1 MADYDIKADITAN
14 TKGYEAGIKKAQ
26 ESTKKFSTSV
36 SKVIQGLG
44 KNGLVGALGSIG
56 LASAGLSATLGAVVK
71 IAKQVSQTIGECT
84 EAYKKQLIA
93 ERQLETAIN
102 NNPLVTGFAKK
113 RLTEFASEMQKVS
126 NYGDEELI
134 PMMANLVSLGRTEE
148 ETMKIMAVAMDMS
161 ASGSMSLDTAITQLN
176 ATLNGNIGRLGQ
188 QNAELKGLTEEELKS
203 GKAIEI
209 LGDKFKGLSQ
219 ATLDTSKQLK
229 NIKGDFKEAI
239 GEFTLPT
246 SDMWNKFWIGFY
258 DKGISVIKQFDEYMD
273 KTIIGKGIAEELIKG
288 YKTISDE
295 RQKVLYLED
304 NIHALSESQIVALQ
318 KHLES
323 TKNRNK
329 EQEELL
335 RKVKMEVEART
346 YLAKIYEDMD
356 REEAQRQKTE
366 EEQLAIE
373 NEIAILK
380 GKYLEKMAEQ
390 ERKWQNIKDVT
401 GKEVK
406 NEEKIKFYQ
415 DSLVDLMTQANGQI
429 TTNNQLYKDQMAI
442 IEELTKGVEKQK
454 GELADISSWN
464 AKILQQEIDRLKLAG
479 EEAGSNGNYNAKK
492 KSITEIYLLT
502 LQQLK
507 AQEEADMKSVEGT
520 ANAEEARKKIFE
532 YYNGERVKLQ
542 RDWNE
547 ELADLTKQETEEEW
561 KAKKEAYT
569 KMIGYA
575 KNYATQISSIFSR
588 MAKTI
593 GDVFKGIASFV
604 KTSFSKVTGI
614 LGKLFKFD
622 TNDALDKLLKF
633 EDAIL
638 TFFVE
643 TLPQMPSFLASAFQS
658 LDVLIETIANNI
670 EFDPII
676 KGFIDTFKTIAQ
688 RIPALMNNIGK
699 IINKLMTS
707 IGTAIRTN
715 MSTIANGLSYI
726 LNGFLGTLPNFINQV
741 FNVFNMLLQTLQQM
755 DWSSIFVN
763 LGTAI
768 QTFFENLPATLTA
781 LIDTLATIIKGI
793 VDSNLIFTIFDGFG
807 DAICEFLGNEE
818 QIKTFL
824 TSLLALIGQLAKS
837 LLSNAGKIF
846 GALIEALPDILMV
859 ILESLPSLLADI
871 IGGAFEGVIAVL
883 KGTVNLVI
891 KGINALIDGLNWAD
905 FFDWFPDIPH
915 IPELATGTDNA
926 KRGLT
931 LVGEAGP
938 ELVNFRGG
946 EQVLNAHNT
955 QKALA
960 GMGGNTNE
968 FNVNFYNT
976 KDTSAYA
983 LVSEFKQYNRQMAI
997 NGII

>member
-1 MADYDIKADITAN
+1 
-14 TKGYEAGIKKAQ
+14 
-26 ESTKKFSTSV
+26 
-36 SKVIQGLG
+36 
-44 KNGLVGALGSIG
+44 
-56 LASAGLSATLGAVVK
+56 
-71 IAKQVSQTIGECT
+71 
-84 EAYKKQLIA
+84 
-93 ERQLETAIN
+93 
-102 NNPLVTGFAKK
+102 
-113 RLTEFASEMQKVS
+113 
-126 NYGDEELI
+126 
-134 PMMANLVSLGRTEE
+134 
-148 ETMKIMAVAMDMS
+148 
-161 ASGSMSLDTAITQLN
+161 
-176 ATLNGNIGRLGQ
+176 
-188 QNAELKGLTEEELKS
+188 
-203 GKAIEI
+203 
-209 LGDKFKGLSQ
+209 
-219 ATLDTSKQLK
+219 
-229 NIKGDFKEAI
+229 
-239 GEFTLPT
+239 
-246 SDMWNKFWIGFY
+246 
-258 DKGISVIKQFDEYMD
+258 
-273 KTIIGKGIAEELIKG
+273 
-288 YKTISDE
+288 
-295 RQKVLYLED
+295 
-304 NIHALSESQIVALQ
+304 
-318 KHLES
+318 
-323 TKNRNK
+323 
-329 EQEELL
+329 
-335 RKVKMEVEART
+335 
-346 YLAKIYEDMD
+346 
-356 REEAQRQKTE
+356 
-366 EEQLAIE
+366 
-373 NEIAILK
+373 
-380 GKYLEKMAEQ
+380 
-390 ERKWQNIKDVT
+390 
-401 GKEVK
+401 
-406 NEEKIKFYQ
+406 
-415 DSLVDLMTQANGQI
+415 
-429 TTNNQLYKDQMAI
+429 
-442 IEELTKGVEKQK
+442 
-454 GELADISSWN
+454 
-464 AKILQQEIDRLKLAG
+464 
-479 EEAGSNGNYNAKK
+479 
-492 KSITEIYLLT
+492 
-502 LQQLK
+502 
-507 AQEEADMKSVEGT
+507 
-520 ANAEEARKKIFE
+520 
-532 YYNGERVKLQ
+532 
-542 RDWNE
+542 
-547 ELADLTKQETEEEW
+547 
-561 KAKKEAYT
+561 
-569 KMIGYA
+569 MIGYA
-575 KNYATQISSIFSR
+575 KNYASQISSIFSK

-593 GDVFKGIASFV
+593 GDVFKGIAVFV
-604 KTSFSKVTGI
+604 KTSFSKVTGV
-614 LGKLFKFD
+614 LGNLFKFD

-768 QTFFENLPATLTA
+768 QTFFDNLPATLTA
-781 LIDTLATIIKGI
+781 LIDSLATIIKGI

-824 TSLLALIGQLAKS
+824 TSLLTLIGQLAKS

-946 EQVLNAHNT
+946 EQVLNNRNT